1 MKAGQL
7 SDENL
12 IYLLQKGDRSSFDE
26 LYQRYWKKLFC
37 LAYNKLHSRD
47 LAEEVIQ
54 ELFVGLWAKRD
65 SLHIESSVS
74 GYLNMA
80 VRYMIIKYFHKEQ
93 SRKLY
98 RQSLSIHDFHS
109 NNTEE
114 LVNYNELSTIVEA
127 EINKLP
133 EKCREVFHLSRREH
147 LTNKEIASILN
158 ISVRGVET
166 ARYRLRKRLEIAHEE
181 DMTRF
186 LEKFAQQMANPVTN
200 A

>member
-12 IYLLQKGDRSSFDE
+12 IYLLQKGERSSFDE

-114 LVNYNELSTIVEA
+114 LVNYNELSSIVEA

-147 LTNKEIASILN
+147 LTNKEIASRLQISEKTVENQMTKALKVLRLSLKN
-158 ISVRGVET
+158 IIPSALIFV
-166 ARYRLRKRLEIAHEE
+166 LI
-181 DMTRF
+181 
-186 LEKFAQQMANPVTN
+186 P
-200 A
+200 